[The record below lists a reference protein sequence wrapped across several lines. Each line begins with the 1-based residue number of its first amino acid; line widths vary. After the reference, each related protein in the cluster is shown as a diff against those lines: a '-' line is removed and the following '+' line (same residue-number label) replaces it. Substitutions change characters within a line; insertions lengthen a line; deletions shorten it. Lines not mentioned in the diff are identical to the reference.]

1 MSSLLLPSLDSIPQS
16 NLTGL
21 IPAFA
26 SMRKTAGHSSP
37 LFSISDCKQQA
48 KDQWLFFPSLT
59 LLGAIHRGGLGG
71 VVRHVFDSSYYRAAV
86 YKHYQVDAHWKQGAF
101 VIWYVTRLNN
111 QTKEMRINEN
121 ALKYASKKVNV
132 GMESPYNE

>member
-26 SMRKTAGHSSP
+26 SMRKTAGHSIP

-48 KDQWLFFPSLT
+48 KDQWLFFP
-59 LLGAIHRGGLGG
+59 
-71 VVRHVFDSSYYRAAV
+71 SYYRAAV